1 MWKMITIQG
10 SLLFLI
16 EDSGNDLN
24 ASSVENQLNQF
35 WLIYTMDQGAT
46 FKNNEGGSICI
57 DMRPSLTCTKE
68 YMVQNGNMLFV

>member
-35 WLIYTMDQGAT
+35 WLIYTMD
-46 FKNNEGGSICI
+46 
-57 DMRPSLTCTKE
+57 
-68 YMVQNGNMLFV
+68 